1 MAIIKCPECGHQV
14 SEKAPTCPS
23 CGVEIAGN
31 ITVCPN
37 CKKIYLSSED
47 FCPHCYHPNIQSKK
61 EKPVVSQTPPPITAL
76 AAVDSSVG
84 NKGQDKDTSPL
95 SPKKKRHT
103 GALLTAFIITVIVC
117 GASFYLYNKAQM
129 DKENE
134 EYEYAIKSGN
144 PLLLQEFLDAF
155 KNATQAHRDTVAA
168 HLQMIRQAETD
179 WNNAVVTHTRTAI
192 MEYLE
197 KYPDTSHRAESKN
210 IIDTI
215 DWQQSLDHNSIEGY
229 ERYMTEHPEG
239 NFYDEA
245 EQAMKKLKAKDLTPE
260 EQEMVTNSLHRFF
273 ESINSRDEASLKETV
288 AEVFTLLDKTN
299 ATKEDAVA
307 FMRKLYKEDISS
319 MTWKLPGSYDIKK
332 REIGDGKYEY
342 NVVFEASQKVEH
354 ADKSKSINNQYRIT
368 STINPE
374 GKISLMKLVRLI
386 AD

>member
-31 ITVCPN
+31 ITICPN

-61 EKPVVSQTPPPITAL
+61 EKPTVSAPTPPITAF
-76 AAVDSSVG
+76 AAVPAG
-84 NKGQDKDTSPL
+84 NSKSPDDDKATVTP
-95 SPKKKRHT
+95 PKKKKHG

-134 EYEYAIKSGN
+134 EYEYAIKSDN

-155 KNATQAHRDTVAA
+155 KNATQEHRDTVAA
-168 HLQMIRQAETD
+168 HLQMIRQAEAD
-179 WNNAVVTHTRTAI
+179 WNNAVVMHTKASI
-192 MEYLE
+192 LNYLE
-197 KYPDTSHRAESKN
+197 KYPNTSHHAESRN

-215 DWQQSLDHNSIEGY
+215 DWQQSCDLNTVEGY
-229 ERYMTEHPEG
+229 ERYMAEHPDG
-239 NFYDEA
+239 NFYDDA
-245 EQAMKKLKAKDLTPE
+245 EQAMKKIKAKDIMPE
-260 EQEMVTNSLHRFF
+260 EQEMVTSCLHQFF
-273 ESINSRDEASLKETV
+273 VSINSRDEAAIKETV

-307 FMRKLYKEDISS
+307 FMRKLYKEDTSS
-319 MTWKLPGSYDIKK
+319 MTWQLPGTYDIKK

-342 NVVFEASQKVEH
+342 NVVFEANQKVEH
-354 ADKSKSINNQYRIT
+354 NDKSKTTNNKYRIT

-374 GKISLMKLVRLI
+374 GKISLMKLVRLLS
-386 AD
+386 D